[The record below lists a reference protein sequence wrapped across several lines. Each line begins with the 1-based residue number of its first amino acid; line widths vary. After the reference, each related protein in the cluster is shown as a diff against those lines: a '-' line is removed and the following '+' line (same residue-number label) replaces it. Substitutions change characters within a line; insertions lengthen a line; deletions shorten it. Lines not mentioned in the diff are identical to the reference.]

1 MLCLFTYLARDTL
14 HYETQVSLICRKNFL
29 TFFRSKALLHSAS
42 PNNMRPNKILLKK
55 SFMLKEPGAVT
66 SSSGWTSVEVRVCS
80 SSLLN
85 TVRQTRRP
93 TIFQTIT
100 SLDAPWTST
109 RQDIALDPVEY
120 SRGSLGHFS
129 TLQMERI
136 KRLFATVGET
146 YRWGTAINPLWAVI
160 LEKVEEV
167 WRSAKWTE
175 TRSVFEN
182 KNVARFFLEREDTQG
197 PTRHS
202 GKHAVFSALVLD
214 PIPVSRDARLSGSD
228 RDQRTAPCWDTRRG
242 RRAGAPV

>member
-1 MLCLFTYLARDTL
+1 M
-14 HYETQVSLICRKNFL
+14 K
-29 TFFRSKALLHSAS
+29 
-42 PNNMRPNKILLKK
+42 
-55 SFMLKEPGAVT
+55 
-66 SSSGWTSVEVRVCS
+66 VRVCS
-80 SSLLN
+80 ASLLN
-85 TVRQTRRP
+85 TIRQTRLP

-160 LEKVEEV
+160 LEKVEEA
-167 WRSAKWTE
+167 WRSAKWTD

-182 KNVARFFLEREDTQG
+182 KNVARLFLEREDTQAPHG
-197 PTRHS
+197 TLENMPFSLHSSSIRSLSHEMHDFPDRSGTSVQPPVGTRV
-202 GKHAVFSALVLD
+202 G
-214 PIPVSRDARLSGSD
+214 
-228 RDQRTAPCWDTRRG
+228 
-242 RRAGAPV
+242 AGAPRASSPRVVSCPTCGTGQMRSSELFV

>member
-1 MLCLFTYLARDTL
+1 MDLGPAEQQYCLHSHISPEIFCQTTLRDSGVIHL
-14 HYETQVSLICRKNFL
+14 LNKLLNLLQIQGFAPLGFSQQYETQQDTPEKVFYVKEAWCCNFL
-29 TFFRSKALLHSAS
+29 FRMEATQRDLQD
-42 PNNMRPNKILLKK
+42 
-55 SFMLKEPGAVT
+55 E
-66 SSSGWTSVEVRVCS
+66 WTSVKVRVCS
-80 SSLLN
+80 ASLLN
-85 TVRQTRRP
+85 TIRQTRLP

-167 WRSAKWTE
+167 
-175 TRSVFEN
+175 
-182 KNVARFFLEREDTQG
+182 
-197 PTRHS
+197 
-202 GKHAVFSALVLD
+202 
-214 PIPVSRDARLSGSD
+214 
-228 RDQRTAPCWDTRRG
+228 
-242 RRAGAPV
+242 